1 MESQI
6 QIKTNNLWDDQDN
19 LDQVRKLF
27 APTLTDIE
35 FQFFIG
41 LGKATGLNPFAKEI
55 WAVKYG
61 SGAAQVFIG
70 RDGYRRAALSHPD
83 YDYHQCDTVY
93 ENDGFEVSD
102 GQIKHTYNLK
112 DRGKIVGAYCITK
125 RLKAT
130 KSVYVFVKFSE
141 YNTGKS
147 LWASKPDVMCR
158 KVAEATG
165 LRAAFQDLLGGTY
178 APEEMPEG
186 SSIQKGI
193 YDDRVNAL
201 HGNNR
206 ALASSNNDDWS
217 HPELPDE
224 PINEEQLQSLKDL
237 IEIKQFSTERLEKAL
252 AYYMCKDISGLTDCK
267 YKDFIKKLGGL

>member
-6 QIKTNNLWDDQDN
+6 QIKTNNLLEDPSNSEQI
-19 LDQVRKLF
+19 RKLF
-27 APTLTDIE
+27 APTLTELE
-35 FQFFIG
+35 FQFFMG
-41 LGKATGLNPFAKEI
+41 LCKATGLNPFCKEI
-55 WAVKYG
+55 WSVKYG

-102 GQIKHTYNLK
+102 GQIRHTYNLK

-125 RLKAT
+125 RLKAS

-147 LWASKPDVMCR
+147 LWASKPDVMIR

-201 HGNNR
+201 HSNDR
-206 ALASSNNDDWS
+206 ALVSSHHDDWS
-217 HPELPDE
+217 HPDLSDE
-224 PINEEQLQSLKDL
+224 PINNEQLQSLKEL
-237 IEIKQFSTERLEKAL
+237 IEIKKFSDERLYKAL
-252 AYYMCKDISGLTDCK
+252 TYYGCDDISGLTGSK
-267 YKDFIKKLGGL
+267 YKDFMKKLGGL